1 MSPIRVTRCL
11 LLPGLVVIAAA
22 SLGIISWQTQAADK
36 DPVPEQTLSTFMR
49 KKLDASTQILEGL
62 TVEDS
67 ELIQRG
73 ANSLLEMSKAER
85 WKLIIDSDYRQHN
98 VEFRATVKKLA
109 DAAAK
114 GNFDNAALQ
123 WFDTTKS
130 CIECHQDVR
139 RARNK

>member
-1 MSPIRVTRCL
+1 MPL
-11 LLPGLVVIAAA
+11 LLRRHFVTCLGLLAAITLLAIA
-22 SLGIISWQTQAADK
+22 WQTQGADK
-36 DPVPEQTLSTFMR
+36 DPVPEQTLRTFMR

-67 ELIQRG
+67 EMIQRG

-98 VEFRATVKKLA
+98 IEFRSTVKKLA

-114 GNFDNAALQ
+114 GNFDNAVLQ

-139 RARNK
+139 KARDK